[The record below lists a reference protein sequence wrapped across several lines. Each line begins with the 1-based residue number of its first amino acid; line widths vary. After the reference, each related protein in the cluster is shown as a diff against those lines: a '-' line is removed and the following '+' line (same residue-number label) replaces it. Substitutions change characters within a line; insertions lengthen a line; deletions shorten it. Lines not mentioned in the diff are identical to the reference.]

1 MGHYEDA
8 FYEIYEDIDQKG
20 LKPQFD
26 AQVQKMLNQEKHRNK
41 SAKEVWEYAYSKV
54 TSSYST
60 QDNLE

>member
-20 LKPQFD
+20 LKPQFE
-26 AQVQKMLNQEKHRNK
+26 AQVQKMLNQEKHK
-41 SAKEVWEYAYSKV
+41 SKSTKEVWEYAHNKI